1 MGSIRPLDT
10 ETLRPPLA
18 LAVFAAVQCADAWC
32 TAVGIARFGPGIEG
46 NPILAFYVAAFGAS
60 TVVGAKL
67 IAVACGAVLHLFARQ
82 AVLVV
87 LTAAYVVFA
96 VVPWLCVLVR

>member
-1 MGSIRPLDT
+1 MGAAA
-10 ETLRPPLA
+10 LRPSLA
-18 LAVFAAVQCADAWC
+18 LAVFAVVQCADAWL
-32 TAVGIARFGPGIEG
+32 TAFGIARFGPGIEG
-46 NPILAFYVAAFGAS
+46 NPILAFYVATFGAS

-87 LTAAYVVFA
+87 LTAAYVAFA
-96 VVPWLCVLVR
+96 VVPWLCVLVP